1 MYSPALV
8 TLHNIVRELG
18 HGKKKMSEKGIFPK
32 SMGQQLC
39 FYYQQTYFDLHNQMA
54 PQNFFF
60 FKKNQNQPFSKKKKS
75 QTFKKKQR
83 GRR

>member
-60 FKKNQNQPFSKKKKS
+60 FKKIKINPSPKKKS
-75 QTFKKKQR
+75 NFQKKTK
-83 GRR
+83 GP

>member
-39 FYYQQTYFDLHNQMA
+39 FHFQQTYFDFKKKTS
-54 PQNFFF
+54 NFFF
-60 FKKNQNQPFSKKKKS
+60 FKKNQNQPFPKKKKS
-75 QTFKKKQR
+75 NFQKKNKGAIDR
-83 GRR
+83 K